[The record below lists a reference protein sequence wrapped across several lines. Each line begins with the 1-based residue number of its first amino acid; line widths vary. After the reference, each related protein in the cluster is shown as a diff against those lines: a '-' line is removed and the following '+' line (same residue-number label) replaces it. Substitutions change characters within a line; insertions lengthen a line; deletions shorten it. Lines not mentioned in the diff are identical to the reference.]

1 MTEEQP
7 ILPDSDGRY
16 GLYGGRYVPETLIPA
31 LEELDKQYQLIKR
44 DKDFQNEVPNSG
56 RCIRI

>member
-16 GLYGGRYVPETLIPA
+16 GLYGGRDVPETLIPA
-31 LEELDKQYQLIKR
+31 L
-44 DKDFQNEVPNSG
+44 
-56 RCIRI
+56 